1 MVARAVLYLM
11 ALMTST
17 ASLSSAAVFHPHSF
31 TLDNGLRV
39 VVIEQNLGDAVCHM
53 IWYKVGGG
61 DDPQGQSGLA
71 HFVEHLMFKATDT
84 LEVGEFSRF
93 VTKHGGRDNAFT
105 SYDYT
110 AYFQIVARPQLGD
123 VMSME
128 ADRMKNL
135 RLRDEDILT
144 ERNVILEER
153 KSRSDNNPSALL
165 HEAAAASL
173 YNHHP
178 YGTPLIGWRHEIAR
192 LNGDHVADFYRRYY
206 HPNNAIV
213 ILSGAITRQE
223 AQSLAEF
230 YYGDLERGA
239 VTPRQRVT
247 DPPIITERTVRLTD
261 DRVQQP
267 TLRYYWRLPKHR
279 HDEDRASDEA
289 FSILTHYLGG
299 GSSSRL
305 YEQWVVDDGVA
316 VSVSLS
322 FDSWGRDYD
331 DIVLSVI
338 PVADVTLERLDL
350 HIRSQWRAIMNETI
364 ATHDMERVRQHLL
377 AEAVYSQ
384 DSLMAPA
391 YLFGIALTTGG
402 TLADV
407 EEFPQRINDVTTEQ
421 LRDAAAFLHDTNPH
435 VTAQLDKSAHD
446 DAAP

>member
-1 MVARAVLYLM
+1 MVARAFFYLM
-11 ALMTST
+11 VLMTST
-17 ASLSSAAVFHPHSF
+17 ASPITAAVFHPHSF
-31 TLDNGLRV
+31 TLSNGLRV

-71 HFVEHLMFKATDT
+71 HFMEHLMFKSTDT
-84 LEVGEFSRF
+84 LKTGEFSRF

-110 AYFQIVARPQLGD
+110 AYFQIVARSELGD
-123 VMSME
+123 VMGME

-153 KSRSDNNPSALL
+153 KSRTDTNPSALL
-165 HEAAAASL
+165 HEAAASIL

-178 YGTPLIGWRHEIAR
+178 YGTPLIGWQHEIAR
-192 LNGDHVADFYRRYY
+192 LNGDNVEDFYQRFY
-206 HPNNAIV
+206 HPDNSIV
-213 ILSGAITRQE
+213 ILSGAITNEE
-223 AQSLAEF
+223 ARRLAEF
-230 YYGDLERGA
+230 YYGDIERGD
-239 VTPRQRVT
+239 VNPRQRVT

-261 DRVQQP
+261 ARVQQP
-267 TLRYYWRLPKHR
+267 LLRYYWRLPKHR
-279 HDEDRASDEA
+279 HDESRASDEA
-289 FSILTHYLGG
+289 LSILTHYLGG
-299 GSSSRL
+299 GASSRL

-316 VSVSLS
+316 VSVAMS

-331 DIVLSVI
+331 DVVLSVI
-338 PVADVTLERLDL
+338 PAADVTLEELNA
-350 HIRSQWRAIMNETI
+350 HIRSQWQAILSETI
-364 ATHDMERVRQHLL
+364 PSDDLKRVRQNLL
-377 AEAVYSQ
+377 AEAVYAQ
-384 DSLMAPA
+384 DSLMMPA

-407 EEFPQRINDVTTEQ
+407 EEFPERLNDVTMAQ
-421 LRDAAAFLHDTNPH
+421 LNDAAAFLHDTHPH
-435 VTAQLDKSAHD
+435 VTAQLDKPSND

>member
-1 MVARAVLYLM
+1 MVARAFFYLM
-11 ALMTST
+11 ALMTF
-17 ASLSSAAVFHPHSF
+17 SSSPITAAVFHPHSF
-31 TLDNGLRV
+31 TLANGLQV

-71 HFVEHLMFKATDT
+71 HFMEHLMFKSTDT
-84 LEVGEFSRF
+84 LETGEFSRF

-110 AYFQIVARPQLGD
+110 AYFQIVARSELGD
-123 VMSME
+123 VMGME

-153 KSRSDNNPSALL
+153 KSRTDTNPSALL

-178 YGTPLIGWRHEIAR
+178 YGTPLIGWQHEIAG
-192 LNGDHVADFYRRYY
+192 LNGDNVADFYERFY
-206 HPNNAIV
+206 HPNNSIV
-213 ILSGAITRQE
+213 ILSGAITNQE
-223 AQSLAEF
+223 ARRLAEF
-230 YYGDLERGA
+230 YYGDIERGD

-247 DPPIITERTVRLTD
+247 DPPIITERTVRLHD
-261 DRVQQP
+261 ARVQQP
-267 TLRYYWRLPKHR
+267 MLRYYWRLPKHR
-279 HDEDRASDEA
+279 HDESRANDEA
-289 FSILTHYLGG
+289 LSILTHYLGG
-299 GSSSRL
+299 GASSRL

-316 VSVSLS
+316 VSVAMS

-338 PVADVTLERLDL
+338 PVADVTLEELNA
-350 HIRSQWRAIMNETI
+350 HIRTQWRTIMSETI
-364 ATHDMERVRQHLL
+364 PTDDMERVRQHLL
-377 AEAVYSQ
+377 AEAVYAQ
-384 DSLMAPA
+384 DSLMMPA

-407 EEFPQRINDVTTEQ
+407 EEFPDRLNDVTMAQ
-421 LRDAAAFLHDTNPH
+421 LNDAAAFLHDTHPH
-435 VTAQLDKSAHD
+435 VTAQLDKP